1 MSSRGTNSGVGAG
14 GGGHK
19 RRQPSVP
26 TLPNVRDILRGG
38 GSAASVV
45 AGAGQGKGNEAH
57 QQQQKSRSDGFSYS
71 SQPSRE
77 MPNKPPSSH
86 RKPGASSEA
95 FSYATAQRTT
105 EARFPASS
113 HGGGDA
119 NAKGSSSSAPKETV
133 ESFSFRIGTRFAG
146 FEAAGSSSGVAG
158 ASPSSSPT
166 TSSSRAPA
174 VSHRP
179 RSFEEGP
186 TTSTPAHFSPPS
198 QSNKGASSAEPV
210 EELVVEEMDADIDG
224 DEDYLGHLAAE
235 ERRVG
240 GHRGGSAEEDG
251 EEGMDFAEEENDG
264 PGMAMKMGGNR
275 GGGASHAEAR
285 DVDPEAAAQRRAAA
299 AAKRIE
305 HKLFLR
311 TASLE
316 RQIRRMA
323 PAVRDWHA
331 LAAARPKT
339 LVVEMDTDIEV
350 RRDELAPYL
359 APAPPAAASGK
370 DRSVRGE
377 EKETAEESA
386 TKTLSSADLWACTKM
401 LRSSRHARE
410 AQRTVVT
417 GGKAAIR
424 RIWRE
429 YNIVPNVVYLPD
441 DEPIPNW
448 CLDPPASSSASSDSA
463 ASPTHRR
470 PIIVRAPGASINK
483 DLLSADL
490 SDGFA
495 AEFTLDERSP
505 IFRHGTATFS
515 GRSDVYSDVAQEAA
529 RDASSEAA
537 RFNSSTAGLDPAL
550 LYQDPKHSKI
560 NLRASVLLSESRIPS
575 NVGIAV
581 KAAIESGLDAVI
593 LDRCV
598 DMLSEK
604 VIRASEGTMLNPK
617 ARIFQLNEAH
627 GVKGAAGAADVI
639 QKACLRHNLLPLV
652 TVPSQEAV
660 PAFQMAQ
667 ELFYGAEKYDEKMK
681 YAAKAA
687 AAAAAEAE
695 AEAKASSAEKTAD
708 ASSSYSDDRTDDE
721 KLNALA
727 LIRGG
732 AAECPPP
739 RGAMLML
746 GSETFG
752 LHHIVGSWD
761 EGQYADAVPYRAVT
775 LSMPDFRV
783 DSINVA
789 VAGGILM
796 KMFRPAAR
804 KEHRQL
810 FRLGVVPEGA
820 EEVSLLPKAQQQKQ
834 SPSAEAT
841 NVGAEDTPKSH

>member
-1 MSSRGTNSGVGAG
+1 MSSRGTNSGVGA

-38 GSAASVV
+38 GSAASVA
-45 AGAGQGKGNEAH
+45 AGAGQGKRKEAH
-57 QQQQKSRSDGFSYS
+57 QQQQQKSRSDGFSYS

-77 MPNKPPSSH
+77 MPNKPPSSSS

-105 EARFPASS
+105 EARFPTSS
-113 HGGGDA
+113 RGGDA
-119 NAKGSSSSAPKETV
+119 NTKGSSSASKETV

-146 FEAAGSSSGVAG
+146 FEAAGGTGG
-158 ASPSSSPT
+158 AYSSPSSSPT
-166 TSSSRAPA
+166 TSSSA
-174 VSHRP
+174 HRP

-186 TTSTPAHFSPPS
+186 TSTTPAHFSPSS
-198 QSNKGASSAEPV
+198 QSNKSTSAAASSSSAAPV
-210 EELVVEEMDADIDG
+210 AELVVEEMDVDIDG

-240 GHRGGSAEEDG
+240 GHRGSSAEEGG

-264 PGMAMKMGGNR
+264 QGVAMGGNR

-359 APAPPAAASGK
+359 APAPPAAAAASGR
-370 DRSVRGE
+370 DGSVRGE
-377 EKETAEESA
+377 EKEAEEESA

-401 LRSSRHARE
+401 LRASRHARE

-550 LYQDPKHSKI
+550 LYQDPKHTKI

-687 AAAAAEAE
+687 AEAE

-721 KLNALA
+721 KLNTLA

-834 SPSAEAT
+834 STYAEAT
-841 NVGAEDTPKSH
+841 NVGAEDIPKSH